1 MSNTEAEKMLISLLK
16 IYHDHASESDVMD
29 KSGLTKMM
37 KENFPTFLLVCEKE
51 NPDFLEKFF
60 KQEDTDGDQKINF
73 PEFMSIVAA
82 VTTEFHNQSHEQK
95 P

>member
-1 MSNTEAEKMLISLLK
+1 TEAEKMLISLLK

-29 KSGLTKMM
+29 KSGQRS
-37 KENFPTFLLVCEKE
+37 FPTFLLVLRKK
-51 NPDFLEKFF
+51 PDFLEKFF

-95 P
+95 PPVGK